1 MTTLYSRSIRTAARA
16 CGSVCALALFIFL
29 VNNGLSVK
37 AAEANADAK
46 TNAAAVSL
54 ATLLDETVDRDALTR
69 FPNYTCKQASSYDR
83 AAKSPSENWFANAD
97 TAQFI
102 RVEKNG
108 DREEAVLME
117 AEGPGAVVRWWIT
130 APRYKTTVRIYI
142 DGAAEPAVVGKIDD
156 VVGGEALVGA
166 PLSAERARGRNLYL
180 PIPYS
185 KSIKIT
191 CDNMKEQGNL
201 YYQINYRTYPAGT
214 AVESFSTQVLDAQK
228 DKIEATNDLLLNPGK
243 TTFEMNAETRGFKR
257 YMKSEEMEGL
267 FEAYHVR
274 GPGALTEIDVKLVAE
289 DMVAATRS
297 VILAISFDGEETV
310 WVPVGEFFGSGVG
323 VNPYKSWYTEVC
335 EDGTMKAY
343 WNMPFQKEAR
353 VSFVNLGDQDVDVD
367 YAVYYKKRPWTEDSM
382 YFRAD
387 WRQERGIKTVAGNGT
402 RDWNYLTVDGKGV
415 YVGDVLSIVNSTPAW
430 WGEGDEKIYV
440 DGEKFPSHFGTGTED
455 YYGYAWCTPAYFE
468 APFHAQPRAE
478 GPSNFGNTT
487 NLRFRSLDAIP
498 FAKDFRFDMEIW
510 HWEAATVDYSV
521 ATFWYGAP
529 GAALVDG
536 PDRGDME
543 DEAMEPVEYDREF
556 SFDLNGFKAGEK
568 AATGGRVAVQ
578 EMKVFEERKP
588 EFAWQNSKQLW
599 WSQGKVGD
607 KLTIEVADVPAGAKS
622 VTLGTT
628 VANDYCVAQ
637 FYWNGARIGDPV
649 DFFIPAGVER
659 RVVKLAIPATKA
671 AATGTLEVEIVGK
684 NAKSIG
690 TMFGV
695 DTIEAK

>member
-1 MTTLYSRSIRTAARA
+1 MTTFLSRSIRTAARA
-16 CGSVCALALFIFL
+16 CVSGCALALFIFL
-29 VNNGLSVK
+29 LNNGLNAK
-37 AAEANADAK
+37 AAEANAP
-46 TNAAAVSL
+46 AVSL
-54 ATLLDETVDRDALTR
+54 ASLLDEMVDRDALTH

-108 DREEAVLME
+108 EREEAVLME

-130 APRYKTTVRIYI
+130 APRYKTTLRIYI
-142 DGAAEPAVVGKIDD
+142 DGAAEPAVVGKIDEII
-156 VVGGEALVGA
+156 GGETLVGA

-180 PIPYS
+180 PIPYA
-185 KSIKIT
+185 KSVKIT

-214 AVESFSTQVLDAQK
+214 TVESFSTQALNAQK
-228 DKIEATNDLLLNPGK
+228 DKIAASNDLLLNPGK
-243 TTFEMNAETRGFKR
+243 TTFGTNAETRGFKR

-267 FEAYHVR
+267 FEAHHVR

-289 DMVAATRS
+289 DIVAATRS

-387 WRQERGIKTVAGNGT
+387 WRQEREIKTVGGNGT

-415 YVGDVLSIVNSTPAW
+415 YVGDVLSVVNSTPAW

-455 YYGYAWCTPAYFE
+455 YYGYAWCTPAYFA
-468 APFHAQPRAE
+468 APFHAQPRCE

-543 DEAMEPVEYDREF
+543 DEAAEPVEYDLAYTLKF
-556 SFDLNGFKAGEK
+556 NGFQADEK
-568 AATGGRVAVQ
+568 AATGGNLGVQ
-578 EMKVFEERKP
+578 GMKVFEERS
-588 EFAWQNSKQLW
+588 EFKFRWQESKQLLW
-599 WSQGKVGD
+599 KQGAVGD
-607 KLTIEVADVPAGAKS
+607 KLTISVANVLEGAKAL
-622 VTLGTT
+622 TLGTT

-637 FYWNGARIGDPV
+637 FYWNGKKIGGPV
-649 DFFIPAGVER
+649 DFYIPQGVER
-659 RVVKLAIPATKA
+659 KVVKLAIPATKA
-671 AATGTLEVEIVGK
+671 GEGTLEVEIVGK
-684 NAKSIG
+684 NEKSLA
-690 TMFGV
+690 TLFGV
-695 DTIEAK
+695 DAIEVK